1 MSVKEPLQWG
11 EKSDN
16 PYSGSS
22 NKQDHKEPE
31 KSHSKKD
38 IFHRSNDTAEEADAW
53 WMLDPVSDST
63 QALNLPS
70 PSDEQGIGDILYEL
84 FPDPEAD
91 PVEEVSDLR
100 HRR

>member
-11 EKSDN
+11 EKSEN

-38 IFHRSNDTAEEADAW
+38 IFHRSNTTEEADGW
-53 WMLDPVSDST
+53 WMLDPVSDSN